1 MGLIMNESMDVIK
14 QSLQNSP
21 ILWKGDYPYFIHPL
35 TDGVPRIESKVL
47 KSVIDV
53 VYEMVNWK
61 NIDIILGIEAM
72 GLPICSPLAL
82 KAEKP
87 LVVCRKRSYGMD
99 SEVKI
104 SQETG
109 YSKGELFLNDISPN
123 ERVLIVD
130 DVLSTGGTMRAV
142 FDGVIR
148 AGATTSHM
156 ITLVEKGEGMKNLQN
171 DYPDIKIESII
182 KLEMDGDNIIL
193 L

>member
-1 MGLIMNESMDVIK
+1 
-14 QSLQNSP
+14 
-21 ILWKGDYPYFIHPL
+21 
-35 TDGVPRIESKVL
+35 
-47 KSVIDV
+47 
-53 VYEMVNWK
+53 
-61 NIDIILGIEAM
+61 
-72 GLPICSPLAL
+72 
-82 KAEKP
+82 
-87 LVVCRKRSYGMD
+87 MD

>member
-1 MGLIMNESMDVIK
+1 MNKSMDVIK

-35 TDGVPRIESKVL
+35 TDGVPRIEPEVL
-47 KSVIDV
+47 SSVIDI
-53 VYEMVNWK
+53 VYSMVNWDE
-61 NIDIILGIEAM
+61 IDIILGIEAM

-82 KAEKP
+82 RAQKP
-87 LVVCRKRSYGMD
+87 LVVCRKRSYGME
-99 SEVKI
+99 SEVRI

-109 YSKGELFLNDISPN
+109 YSKGELFLNDISLN

-142 FDGVIR
+142 FDGITR
-148 AGATTSHM
+148 AGATTAHM
-156 ITLVEKGEGMKNLQN
+156 ITLVEKGEGMTNLQN
-171 DYPDIKIESII
+171 DYPNVKIESII
-182 KLEMDGDNIIL
+182 KLEMDGDKIIL

>member
-1 MGLIMNESMDVIK
+1 MNESMDVIK

-21 ILWKGDYPYFIHPL
+21 VLWKGDYPYFIHPL
-35 TDGVPRIESKVL
+35 TDGVPRIEPKVL
-47 KSVIDV
+47 KSVVDV
-53 VYEMVNWK
+53 VYEMVNWEE
-61 NIDIILGIEAM
+61 IDIILGIEAM

-156 ITLVEKGEGMKNLQN
+156 ITLVEKGEGMTNLQN
-171 DYPDIKIESII
+171 DYPDTKIESII

>member
-1 MGLIMNESMDVIK
+1 MNDSMDVIK

-21 ILWKGDYPYFIHPL
+21 VLWKGDYPYFIHPL
-35 TDGVPRIESKVL
+35 TDGVPRIKPKVL

-72 GLPICSPLAL
+72 GLPLCSPLAL

>member
-1 MGLIMNESMDVIK
+1 MNESMDVIK

-82 KAEKP
+82 KAENP
-87 LVVCRKRSYGMD
+87 LLC
-99 SEVKI
+99 
-104 SQETG
+104 
-109 YSKGELFLNDISPN
+109 
-123 ERVLIVD
+123 
-130 DVLSTGGTMRAV
+130 A
-142 FDGVIR
+142 
-148 AGATTSHM
+148 
-156 ITLVEKGEGMKNLQN
+156 
-171 DYPDIKIESII
+171 ESAPMEWTQ
-182 KLEMDGDNIIL
+182 K
-193 L
+193 